1 MSPNSDAPVVVV
13 GAGIAGVA
21 CAGALRAAGVPVR
34 VLDRG
39 RRPGGRMAS
48 RRWPDQQRAVDL
60 GASYLTVGD
69 DDFRG
74 VVDDWEARGLARA
87 WTDTFTVLSA
97 DEPPTDKDGPLRW
110 GATPSLRA
118 LVEDLARDLDVEHA
132 VVEQV
137 DRDGD
142 SWSVDG
148 APARAVVLAVPD
160 PQAARLLGPGAQ
172 AYAADLQRAWE
183 PVLALAA
190 RWERRTWDDLSPSGT
205 FHGAFVNGDDVVAWV
220 ADDGRR
226 RGDDAPVLTV
236 HSTPGFA
243 AQHLDDPA
251 AAGPAMVA
259 ALCERTGAGE
269 PTEHLVQRWTFA
281 RPTGEREATYLLR
294 DGLGACGD
302 GWGPSPKVETAW
314 VSGHRLGLALAAGS

>member
-1 MSPNSDAPVVVV
+1 MSETSDLPVVVV
-13 GAGIAGVA
+13 GAGIAGAA
-21 CAGALRAAGVPVR
+21 CARALREADVPVR

-48 RRWPDQQRAVDL
+48 RRWPDGSRSVDL

-69 DDFRG
+69 DDFRA
-74 VVDDWEARGLARA
+74 VVDDWAARGLARE
-87 WTDTFTVLSA
+87 WTDTFTVLAA
-97 DEPPTDKDGPLRW
+97 DAAPEDKDGPVRW

-118 LVEDLARDLDVEHA
+118 LVEDLAADLDVEHA
-132 VVEQV
+132 AVERV
-137 DRDGD
+137 ERADDR
-142 SWSVDG
+142 WTVDG
-148 APARAVVLAVPD
+148 VAARAVVLAMPD
-160 PQAARLLGPGAQ
+160 PQALRLLSPGAQ
-172 AYAADLQRAWE
+172 AYAADLQRGWE

-226 RGDDAPVLTV
+226 RGDDAPVLTA

-243 AQHLDDPA
+243 AQHLEDPA

-259 ALCERTGAGE
+259 ALRERLGIEE
-269 PTEHLVQRWTFA
+269 PLDSLVQRWTFA
-281 RPTGEREATYLLR
+281 KPAGEREAPYLLR
-294 DGLGACGD
+294 DGLGVCGD
-302 GWGPSPKVETAW
+302 GWGPASKVETAW
-314 VSGHRLGLALAAGS
+314 VSGHRLGQALAESL